1 LYPNITS
8 LQFAQFKGQKVKEK
22 GSVAV
27 GVDRDHIP
35 FDLLF
40 KSFVNIFKVGRFTT
54 PAGAVVYDFTLDLPF
69 F

>member
-8 LQFAQFKGQKVKEK
+8 LQFAQLKGKEVKKK
-22 GSVAV
+22 GAVTV
-27 GVDRDHIP
+27 GVYRDHIP

-40 KSFVNIFKVGRFTT
+40 ESFVNIFKIGRFTT
-54 PAGAVVYDFTLDLPF
+54 PAGAVVYDFTLDLSF